1 MGGFWAK
8 KRPRCEGMGSDPGLV
23 GCGALRVRCASL
35 RVVVFSVHTSLF
47 LTFSSPQDRPARQ
60 ILAFGTPYFTIFGT
74 EGVKVANYVHDC
86 SMNAP

>member
-1 MGGFWAK
+1 MRGHGV
-8 KRPRCEGMGSDPGLV
+8 RPRPSGLRCV
-23 GCGALRVRCASL
+23 ARRVAA
-35 RVVVFSVHTSLF
+35 FSVHTTLF